1 MTRED
6 KYTRDVK
13 GYEGLYK
20 VNALGKVFSVKRN
33 KMLSETVDKHGYVKY
48 CLTKDGTHRQVKAH
62 RIVAEAF
69 IPNPQNKREV
79 NHIDGD
85 KSNNAVWNL
94 EWTRTSENARH
105 SVRVGLRTQC
115 KSVRIVETGEVFPS
129 LGECARTIGGD
140 VGNISRC
147 LNTDKS
153 DTHKGFHF
161 ERVV

>member
-1 MTRED
+1 MSEH
-6 KYTRDVK
+6 KKKLKCEIYRDVK

-20 VNALGKVFSVKRN
+20 VNALGEVFSVKRN

-69 IPNPQNKREV
+69 IPNPQNRREV

-94 EWTRTSENARH
+94 
-105 SVRVGLRTQC
+105 C
-115 KSVRIVETGEVFPS
+115 VRICVEYE
-129 LGECARTIGGD
+129 
-140 VGNISRC
+140 
-147 LNTDKS
+147 
-153 DTHKGFHF
+153 HKAFIDGFHYGAQLMT
-161 ERVV
+161 ELQEN